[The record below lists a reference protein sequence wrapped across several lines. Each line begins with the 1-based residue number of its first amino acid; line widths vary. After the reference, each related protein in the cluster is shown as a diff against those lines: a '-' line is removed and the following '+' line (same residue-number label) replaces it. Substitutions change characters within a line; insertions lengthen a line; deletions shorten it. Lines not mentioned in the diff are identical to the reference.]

1 MRKSIVFFA
10 LLAVLACSKET
21 PSEQLVSS
29 PDKLVVNIGND
40 DTRTLL
46 GQENSGKTPVLWMD
60 GDCIMVTDGSSHH
73 SKYSTKTADIATGGK
88 SAVFTYVSG
97 SASTDA
103 GAFVAVYPYSKV
115 LASTLTKTVVSLPA
129 TFEYTK
135 DSFAS
140 GTNPMVALCADRNS
154 GVCMRNVLGCVRFSI
169 KGEGQKVSRVE
180 LVDSNV
186 ESALWGNLTVNTDI
200 EKSTFTTSVSNT
212 KESPNVL
219 SINCSSEIELGETA
233 VDFYFPVPAGAL
245 ASGFQLNLYDASG
258 NLIGKKETK
267 NACTAVEGVIKET
280 PVFAVMA
287 PKATRVSIIGDSIS
301 TFAGYIPEGYVPY
314 YPVAGRLDYVEQT
327 YWHKLIYK
335 YMSNAVLDKNIA
347 YGGTTVASVRVHD
360 FNFNFIEQGGVGNPD
375 VIIIHGGTNDNNV
388 ANSPGLE
395 LVPGVDAKTATEAP
409 YLGDVFKLVDRA
421 NTVTKAQNLPGG
433 TFCEAYAKLIKICS
447 VTYPDVKIVCV
458 IGDWLCVGLEKSI
471 IAVVNHFSNAKYVDF
486 VVDGAPDAVNIPKIG
501 AGCHPVE
508 EGMEYMAKTIY
519 TQHGSWID
527 PDTEEE

>member
-1 MRKSIVFFA
+1 MKKPIVLLA
-10 LLAVLACSKET
+10 LLVVLSCSKEI
-21 PSEQLVSS
+21 SS
-29 PDKLVVNIGND
+29 DHPVFSQDKLVVNIGNG

-46 GQENSGKTPVLWMD
+46 GQGSSRKTPVLWTD
-60 GDCIMVTDGSSHH
+60 GDCIMVTDGSSRH
-73 SKYSTKTADIATGGK
+73 SKYSTKTSDIATDGK

-97 SASTDA
+97 SASTDG

-115 LASTLTKTVVSLPA
+115 LASTLSKTSVSLPA
-129 TFEYTK
+129 TLDYTK

-140 GTNPMVALCADRNS
+140 GTNPMVAMCADRNS

-169 KGEGQKVSRVE
+169 KGEGQRVSRVE
-180 LVDSNV
+180 LVDSNP
-186 ESALWGNLTVNTDI
+186 ESALWGNLTVNTDV
-200 EKSTFTTSVSNT
+200 ENSTFTTSVSNT

-219 SINCSSEIELGETA
+219 SIICPTEIELGETA

-245 ASGFQLNLYDASG
+245 ANGFHLNLYDASNNLVG
-258 NLIGKKETK
+258 NKETK
-267 NACTAVEGVIKET
+267 NACTAAAGVIKET
-280 PVFAVMA
+280 PVFTVKA

-301 TFAGYIPEGYVPY
+301 TFVGYIPEGYVSY
-314 YPVAGRLDYVEQT
+314 YPVAGRLDNVEQT

-347 YGGTTVASVRVHD
+347 YGGTTVAAVRIHD
-360 FNFNFIEQGGVGNPD
+360 FNYNFIEQGGVGNPD

-395 LVPGVDAKTATEAP
+395 LVPGVDAKTATAAP

-421 NTVTKAQNLPGG
+421 NTVAKAQNLPGG
-433 TFCEAYAKLIKICS
+433 TFCEAYAKLIKMCT

-471 IAVVNHFSNAKYVDF
+471 IAVVNHFNNAKYVDF
-486 VVDGAPDAVNIPKIG
+486 VVNGESDAVNIPKIG

-508 EGMEYMAKTIY
+508 EGMEYMANTIY

-527 PDTEEE
+527 PDAEE